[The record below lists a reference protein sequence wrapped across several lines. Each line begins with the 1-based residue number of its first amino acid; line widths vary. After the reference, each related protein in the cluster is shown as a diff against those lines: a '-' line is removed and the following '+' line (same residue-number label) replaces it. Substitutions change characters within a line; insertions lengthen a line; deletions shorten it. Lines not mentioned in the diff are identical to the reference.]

1 MTVTFQ
7 RCVEDNDYA
16 KVSLFMVERRRDL
29 HPSLCTV
36 DMVTLLYGY
45 MADGQ
50 LHYGVN
56 GDGQVVGAS
65 GLYFEE
71 LEKGAQARSSALLD
85 ICIVDKERR
94 GSRVFAR
101 GLQYMIEHISE
112 HHPEVEVVRLCA
124 LSDNP
129 SLCKLYA
136 KFARFEGTREG
147 SVGQESV
154 FSAEIPHIRYI
165 LNRLNPL

>member
-1 MTVTFQ
+1 MAVTFT

-16 KVSLFMVERRRDL
+16 KVALFMVERRRDL
-29 HPSLCTV
+29 HPSLCTI
-36 DMVTLLYGY
+36 DMVTLMYGY

-50 LHYGVN
+50 LHYGMDE
-56 GDGQVVGAS
+56 DGQVVGAS

-71 LEKGAQARSSALLD
+71 SEKDARARNTALLD

-101 GLQYMIEHISE
+101 GLQYMINYLSE
-112 HHPEVEVVRLCA
+112 YHPEVEVVRLCA
-124 LSDNP
+124 LSDN
-129 SLCKLYA
+129 SYLCKLYA
-136 KFARFEGTREG
+136 KFARFEGTRKG

-154 FSAEIPHIRYI
+154 FSEEIHQIRYI